1 MVGITLAIPKE
12 IKKEMELYPEINWSA
27 VARAAILRKIQ
38 VLKEMD
44 KILSKSKLTE
54 EDAIFFGR
62 QIKKKVAK
70 KFRDA

>member
-1 MVGITLAIPKE
+1 MVSITLAIPKE

-38 VLKEMD
+38 ILKEMNE
-44 KILSKSKLTE
+44 ILSKSELTE
-54 EDAIFFGR
+54 EDAILFGR
-62 QIKKKVAK
+62 QITKKAAK